1 MGVALHDAFLTAYN
15 EYSDAIFRHCFY
27 RVSSRERAK
36 ELTQEAFMRT
46 WKYIADG
53 NSIGNIRAFLYRVTN
68 NLIIDEY
75 RKKKE
80 SSLDAMMEEGTEI
93 GVEET
98 GRIRDRIDGK
108 ITLGLLDKIETKYR
122 QALIMRYIDDLSP
135 EEISK
140 VTNETP
146 NTVSVHIHR
155 GLKQVR
161 KIIETENENSLNGS
175 GFRATNGLN
184 GDG

>member
-1 MGVALHDAFLTAYN
+1 MRLINDESASGDHFLVAYN

-36 ELTQEAFMRT
+36 ELTQETFMRT

-53 NSIGNIRAFLYRVTN
+53 NEIGNIRAFLYRVTN

-80 SSLDAMMEEGTEI
+80 FSLDAMMEEGAEAG

-108 ITLGLLDKIETKYR
+108 ITLGLLSKIETKYR
-122 QALIMRYIDDLSP
+122 EALVMRYIDDLSP

-140 VTNETP
+140 ITHETP
-146 NTVSVHIHR
+146 NTISVHIHR

-161 KIIETENENSLNGS
+161 KLLEQSADKNGY
-175 GFRATNGLN
+175 TNGPAN
-184 GDG
+184 T